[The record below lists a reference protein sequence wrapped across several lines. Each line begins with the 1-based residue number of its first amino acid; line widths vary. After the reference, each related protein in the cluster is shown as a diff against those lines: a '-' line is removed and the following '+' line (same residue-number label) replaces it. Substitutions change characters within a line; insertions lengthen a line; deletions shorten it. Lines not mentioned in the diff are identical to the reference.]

1 MELKYTFK
9 WIEPFSRHTTVTTRP
24 AITVWWSYLL
34 TVNKDQW
41 FTGIAPPPLSQRET
55 YLMFHCSSYTPAV
68 ACIYNWHRNTIVIRQ
83 TLSCKW
89 KCRAERFLVYSDSIR
104 CKVLLPL
111 CSKWFGCS
119 AVQRAVAVT
128 VPFHNGSESRACSAS
143 ADCYRVFR
151 LIKRLNRTSDWIGFM
166 RIQ

>member
-1 MELKYTFK
+1 MNWTVFPAQDSYNEASDYGVVELF
-9 WIEPFSRHTTVTTRP
+9 INCQQRP
-24 AITVWWSYLL
+24 VVYGDSAASAVPTWNV
-34 TVNKDQW
+34 
-41 FTGIAPPPLSQRET
+41 
-55 YLMFHCSSYTPAV
+55 MFHCSSYTPAV

-111 CSKWFGCS
+111 CSKWFGCN

-128 VPFHNGSESRACSAS
+128 VPFHNGSESRPCSAS
-143 ADCYRVFR
+143 ADCYRVFG
-151 LIKRLNRTSDWIGFM
+151 LIKRLNRTSDWIGFI